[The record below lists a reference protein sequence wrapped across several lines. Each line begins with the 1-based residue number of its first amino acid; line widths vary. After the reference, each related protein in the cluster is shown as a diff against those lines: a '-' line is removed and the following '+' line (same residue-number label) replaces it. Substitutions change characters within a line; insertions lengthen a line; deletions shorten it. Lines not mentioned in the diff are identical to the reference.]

1 MADAIP
7 ITVPDP
13 WALAWHE
20 LNAQGNA
27 DRFVAHAGGLL
38 LHVRGWGWVAY
49 RDGAWSREDG
59 ERLARLK
66 AMEVARH
73 MREEV
78 KALGAAASGA
88 RKPPAGM
95 TPEMLQERLEALA
108 KFANQSGNANRT
120 KAMLEQA
127 ASLEVLSRQIEDF
140 DADPLASNAANGT
153 LRFAERHGEWTA
165 SFRPHDPADLMT
177 RIATAEW
184 ADVPRE
190 QWPVNRLWLEHLET
204 ALPDAQ
210 VRRFFQKL
218 MGYCALGIPDEQ
230 IFILLQGKGGD
241 GKSTAMNALR
251 IALGSYAVAGNVKTF
266 IDTGDRDAGG
276 PTPELIRFVGDTRM
290 ISLQEP
296 KRGKALAEDRVKQ
309 FTGGSPVAYRALYG
323 AEEEFE
329 PVGKVVME
337 CNSRPRISGD
347 DDGIWR
353 RIVIVLWPHQFK
365 GAAIVKGMH
374 KRILEAEGGASGVLA
389 WLVEGVLAYLAEGLE
404 PPQDVVDAI
413 EEYRRSAN
421 PFSEW
426 MGERVALDDPLALER
441 ASDLYRDYK
450 DWCQEQ
456 EIDERTVMT
465 HAAFGRALG
474 DRQIIV
480 KGKDRTGK
488 VLRRGA
494 RLRANGASSGASD
507 ADAAAAADVAT
518 MGMPG
523 GDDDYVAL

>member
-7 ITVPDP
+7 VIVPDP
-13 WALAWHE
+13 WDLAWHE
-20 LNAQGNA
+20 MNDQGNA

-49 RDGAWSREDG
+49 RDGCWSRDDG
-59 ERLARLK
+59 ERLAALK

-78 KALGAAASGA
+78 RALNEALTGD
-88 RKPPAGM
+88 RRRPDGM
-95 TPEMLQERLEALA
+95 TEDMLQGRIEALA
-108 KFANQSGNANRT
+108 KHANQSGNANRT

-127 ASLEVLSRQIEDF
+127 ARLDVLNRSIEDF
-140 DADPLASNAANGT
+140 DADPLALNVANGT
-153 LRFAERHGEWTA
+153 LRFRRDGDGQWGMT
-165 SFRPHDPADLMT
+165 FRPHDPTDLIT
-177 RIATAEW
+177 RKATAEW
-184 ADVPRE
+184 IEDEAARVE
-190 QWPVNRLWLEHLET
+190 NAEWLKHLET
-204 ALPDAQ
+204 ALPGAE
-210 VRRFFQKL
+210 VRWFFHKL
-218 MGYCALGIPDEQ
+218 MGYCATGLTLEQ
-230 IFILLQGKGGD
+230 IFILLQGRGGD
-241 GKSTAMNALR
+241 GKSTAINVLR
-251 IALGSYAVAGNVKTF
+251 IVLGGYAVSGNVKSF

-276 PTPELIRFVGDTRM
+276 PTPELIRFVGDTRL

-309 FTGGSPVAYRALYG
+309 FTGGSPVTYRALYG

-329 PVGKVVME
+329 PQGKVVME

-365 GAAIVKGMH
+365 GGAIVKGMDR
-374 KRILEAEGGASGVLA
+374 RILASEGGGSAVLA
-389 WLVEGVLAYLAEGLE
+389 WVVDGILGYLREGLE
-404 PPQDVVDAI
+404 PPEDVQDAI
-413 EEYRRSAN
+413 EEYRRSSN

-426 MGERVALDDPLALER
+426 MAACVVPDPLALTL
-441 ASDLYRDYK
+441 AADLYRSYK

-456 EIDERTVMT
+456 EIDERAVMSN
-465 HAAFGRALG
+465 AAFGRALG

-480 KGKDRTGK
+480 KGKDRRGK

-494 RLRANGASSGASD
+494 RLRDAGSD
-507 ADAAAAADVAT
+507 GAAAEAAPEAPPGDVDDWSEL
-518 MGMPG
+518 G
-523 GDDDYVAL
+523 GAP